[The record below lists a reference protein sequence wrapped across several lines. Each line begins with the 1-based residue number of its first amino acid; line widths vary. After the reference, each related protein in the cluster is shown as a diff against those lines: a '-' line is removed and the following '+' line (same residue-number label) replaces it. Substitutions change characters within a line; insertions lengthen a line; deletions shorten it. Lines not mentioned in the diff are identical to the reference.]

1 MDAQPQKN
9 NDKTANVK
17 NAAEL
22 LVKGASLISDACNI
36 CKGVQIKFKDKIM
49 CINCGNVENR
59 SQTVT
64 STRTQPA
71 INSDLDKT
79 HSEKIS
85 LDSLELRI
93 QSKILMLS
101 RQLNDQEDI
110 VLQRQSA
117 ELLEIYL
124 RILEKTLHLKS
135 QLQV

>member
-1 MDAQPQKN
+1 MNAQPQKN
-9 NDKTANVK
+9 NDKSANVK

-64 STRTQPA
+64 STSFQPA
-71 INSDLDKT
+71 TNSDIDETQSK
-79 HSEKIS
+79 KIS
-85 LDSLELRI
+85 LESLESRI
-93 QSKILMLS
+93 QNKILMLS

-124 RILEKTLHLKS
+124 RILEKTLHLRS
-135 QLQV
+135 LQV